1 MLLKNKKVIIV
12 GGSGLI
18 GKKIIKTFLSNGAKV
33 LNLDLKKI
41 LIKNSRYNF
50 KNFNCSD
57 LNSMNNNFDQIIKKF
72 GVPDIFINSS
82 YPRTQDWSKNDFRNI
97 KLKSLQQN
105 VDIFMNSYAWSAKYF
120 ANKMSKNSKKS
131 SIILIGSIYGRVAQN
146 LFNYEGTKMRE
157 NYSYSIIKGGIDG
170 ATRQLASFFGKYNVR
185 VNNLCPGALNSHV
198 AGLAKKQ
205 SNRFVSNFIKLT
217 PMKRLGKASE
227 VANVALFLGSD
238 LSSYITGQS
247 IYVDG
252 GYTII

>member
-82 YPRTQDWSKNDFRNI
+82 YPRTQDWSRI
-97 KLKSLQQN
+97 
-105 VDIFMNSYAWSAKYF
+105 
-120 ANKMSKNSKKS
+120 
-131 SIILIGSIYGRVAQN
+131 
-146 LFNYEGTKMRE
+146 
-157 NYSYSIIKGGIDG
+157 
-170 ATRQLASFFGKYNVR
+170 
-185 VNNLCPGALNSHV
+185 
-198 AGLAKKQ
+198 
-205 SNRFVSNFIKLT
+205 
-217 PMKRLGKASE
+217 
-227 VANVALFLGSD
+227 
-238 LSSYITGQS
+238 
-247 IYVDG
+247 
-252 GYTII
+252 